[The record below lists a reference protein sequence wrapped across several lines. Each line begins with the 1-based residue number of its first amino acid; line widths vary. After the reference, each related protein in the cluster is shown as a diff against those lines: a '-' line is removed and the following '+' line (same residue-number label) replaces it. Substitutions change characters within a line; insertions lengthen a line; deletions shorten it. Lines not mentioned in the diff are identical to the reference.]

1 MKIWHISDTHSYH
14 SQLFV
19 PYDIDMVI
27 FSGDC
32 SNSKDF
38 GINSNEVDKFLDWF
52 IKLPI
57 KYKVMIAGNHDTS
70 FEKRMWTKDFLD
82 SMGVIYL
89 ENESEIIEGVKIF
102 GSPYTPTFGVGWSF
116 NRDRVKLDRVWRN
129 IIPDDA
135 DIIITHGPPKG
146 ILDLTSNR
154 DKSLERCGDK
164 SLLNRLK
171 EVQPKLSLFGHIH
184 NRGSI
189 LNQGT
194 MKLSTL
200 DTTFSNG
207 SVVDDNKFGQ
217 LSSNGN
223 ILEYQP

>member
-1 MKIWHISDTHSYH
+1 MKIWHISDTHNHHEKLY
-14 SQLFV
+14 V

-32 SNSKDF
+32 GHDRDF
-38 GINSNEVDKFLDWF
+38 GINSNEVNNFLDWF
-52 IKLPI
+52 SMLPI
-57 KYKVMIAGNHDTS
+57 QHKVMIAGNHDLS
-70 FEKRMWTKDFLD
+70 FEKRLWNKDLVD
-82 SMGVIYL
+82 AMDIIYL
-89 ENESEIIEGVKIF
+89 ENESTTIEGIKIF
-102 GSPYTPTFGVGWSF
+102 GSPYSPKFGVGWAF
-116 NRDRVKLDRVWRN
+116 QKDRVKLDRLWRN
-129 IIPDDA
+129 VIPTDA
-135 DIIITHGPPKG
+135 DIIVTHSPPKG

-164 SLLNRLK
+164 SLLNMIK

-189 LNQGT
+189 INQGT

-200 DTTFSNG
+200 ATTFSNG
-207 SVVDDNKFGQ
+207 SVVEDTKFGQ

-223 ILEYQP
+223 ILEYQL